1 MALENI
7 STWDNDTSLLQEA
20 LNDSVAQLTNDSAA
34 QLTNDSASQLT
45 KHIARKMVFIPSLPI
60 FLVVVLGLPGNLFV
74 MAVYIRQMTTSTK
87 VYMFSL
93 AVADSAVCSC
103 GIVLT
108 SAKIDHTALNV
119 ILYFVDFAITLSI
132 YMLAFVSVE
141 RLVAVWRPHSFNLS
155 ALRAK
160 AALALI
166 AVAAAV
172 SGGIL
177 TFARMHRHTYLARVF
192 PMLVTIV
199 SVLVMIVCY
208 SLVAVKLLKNATA
221 AHVNVGVL
229 TPAQSVEAGPSVS
242 PRDVAGKGN
251 SATGVNKA
259 PSTQVNTYKGLLLL
273 FIVTLVFIACWLP
286 QWLAYTG
293 VSVSPGLR
301 RVFLLN
307 SAVNPFIYSV
317 VSAMFRHDVRQ
328 FYHRTLG
335 RLITS
340 CR

>member
-1 MALENI
+1 MDSTTI
-7 STWDNDTSLLQEA
+7 SSWNTDSGLLQEV
-20 LNDSVAQLTNDSAA
+20 LNDSVAQLANDSVVQLTNDSAA
-34 QLTNDSASQLT
+34 QLT
-45 KHIARKMVFIPSLPI
+45 KHIARKIIFIPSLPI

-119 ILYFVDFAITLSI
+119 VLFFIDFSITFSI

-141 RLVAVWRPHSFNLS
+141 RLVAVWRPHSFSLS

-160 AALALI
+160 AALAVI

-177 TFARMHRHTYLARVF
+177 TIARIHRYKDLGRVF
-192 PMLVTIV
+192 PMTVTLV
-199 SVLVMIVCY
+199 SVLVMGVCY
-208 SLVAVKLLKNATA
+208 SLVAVKLLKNLKARK
-221 AHVNVGVL
+221 NVGVAGGASSL
-229 TPAQSVEAGPSVS
+229 APGPSTVS
-242 PRDVAGKGN
+242 HSVVG
-251 SATGVNKA
+251 TGGGA
-259 PSTQVNTYKGLLLL
+259 PGASKVPTKQAKTYKGVSLL
-273 FIVTLVFIACWLP
+273 FLITVIFIACWLP

-293 VSVSPGLR
+293 VYVSPAVR

-317 VSAMFRHDVRQ
+317 ASAMFRNDVRQ
-328 FYHRTLG
+328 FYHRSLG
-335 RLITS
+335 RLVTH

>member
-20 LNDSVAQLTNDSAA
+20 LNDSLAQLTNDSAA
-34 QLTNDSASQLT
+34 QLT
-45 KHIARKMVFIPSLPI
+45 KHITRKMVFIPSLPI

-74 MAVYIRQMTTSTK
+74 MAVYIRRMTTSTK

-93 AVADSAVCSC
+93 AVADSAVCIC

-141 RLVAVWRPHSFNLS
+141 RLVAVWRPHSFSLS

-160 AALALI
+160 AALAVI

-177 TFARMHRHTYLARVF
+177 TIARMHRHKDLARVF
-192 PMLVTIV
+192 PMLVTLV

-208 SLVAVKLLKNATA
+208 SLVAVKLLRNAA
-221 AHVNVGVL
+221 AGRVNVGVL
-229 TPAQSVEAGPSVS
+229 TPAQSVEPGPSVS
-242 PRDVAGKGN
+242 PQHGAGKGN
-251 SATGVNKA
+251 SATGGNKA
-259 PSTQVNTYKGLLLL
+259 PTSTAQVNTYKGLLLL
-273 FIVTLVFIACWLP
+273 FIVTLVFIVCWLP

-301 RVFLLN
+301 RMFLLN

-335 RLITS
+335 RWITY